1 MRSCGSDV
9 KGCARLPRASPCL
22 TDVHHVRL
30 LLSLITAGLESA
42 RASARSVAYLIG
54 KPLWAELRPVSGRPS
69 GSSDSLRCS
78 PASE

>member
-9 KGCARLPRASPCL
+9 KGRARL

-54 KPLWAELRPVSGRPS
+54 KPMWAELRPVSGRPC
-69 GSSDSLRCS
+69 GSPDSLRCS